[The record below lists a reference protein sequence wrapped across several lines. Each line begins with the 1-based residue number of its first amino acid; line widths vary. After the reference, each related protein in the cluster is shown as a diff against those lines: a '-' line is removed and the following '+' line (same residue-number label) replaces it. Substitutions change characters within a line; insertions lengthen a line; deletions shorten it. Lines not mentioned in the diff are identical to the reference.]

1 MNTAPEQRPSLRPMP
16 GTPLYASLAQR
27 LVDEIGSGAYPVGS
41 LLPTELELSERY
53 AVSRQ
58 TVRQALKQLADSGLV
73 SRRPR
78 IGTRV
83 ERDRATARYSMSI
96 DSIAD
101 FASYARQS
109 QLVLDDVVPVVAR
122 GSLAESIGCREGTAW
137 LHLTGA
143 RHAADGTKVAVSET
157 WLRDEYPG
165 IERRLRDLRGV
176 AMTMLL
182 ERHYGEHIAEIQ
194 QEILAVPILG
204 RDAKILKVANGTP
217 GLEVHRRFYGRGG
230 RMVITG
236 RVLHPGNSFSYS
248 SRFLRERD
256 SSGEAGE

>member
-1 MNTAPEQRPSLRPMP
+1 MNTALEQSSPLRPTP

-27 LVDEIGSGAYPVGS
+27 LIDEIAAGRFPIGS
-41 LLPTELELSERY
+41 LLPTELELSEQFS
-53 AVSRQ
+53 VSRQ

-78 IGTRV
+78 LGTRV
-83 ERDRATARYSMSI
+83 ERDKAVARYSMSI

-101 FASYARQS
+101 FASYAKQTR
-109 QLVLDDVVPVVAR
+109 LVLDEITPVVAR
-122 GSLAESIGCREGTAW
+122 GALAERIGCREGTRW

-143 RHAADGTKVAVSET
+143 RHAGDGTKVAVSET
-157 WLRDEYPG
+157 WLRDEFPG
-165 IERRLRDLRGV
+165 IERRLRNVRGV

-194 QEILAVPILG
+194 QEVCAVPILG
-204 RDAKILKVANGTP
+204 RDALVLNVASGTP
-217 GLEVHRRFYGRGG
+217 GLEVHRRFFGRGG

-236 RVLHPGNSFSYS
+236 RVLHPGDRFSYS
-248 SRFLRERD
+248 SRFLRETGGP
-256 SSGEAGE
+256 GETGA